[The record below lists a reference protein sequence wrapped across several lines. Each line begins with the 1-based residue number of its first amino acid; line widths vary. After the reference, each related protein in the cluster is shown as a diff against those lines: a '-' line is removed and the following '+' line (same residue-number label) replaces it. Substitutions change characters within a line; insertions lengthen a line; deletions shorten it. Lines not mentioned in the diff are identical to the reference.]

1 MATPDLHVGRDIG
14 GLNIPV
20 YLRNLYRSG
29 ATLTPN
35 HRLKGIRRD
44 GNALVAILWNE
55 FPGGRVEC
63 RFDQIVIDTC
73 TLPADGPFHE
83 LAAESRNLAELDVD
97 AFVELDPQP
106 EDANPHGDYLLFH
119 VGDAVAQRNI
129 HAAMLDANRLCRV
142 L

>member
-1 MATPDLHVGRDIG
+1 MATPDLHVGRGIG

-44 GNALVAILWNE
+44 GNALVATLWNE
-55 FPGGRVEC
+55 FSRVRVE
-63 RFDQIVIDTC
+63 RRVDQIVIDTC
-73 TLPADGPFHE
+73 TFPADGPFHE
-83 LAAESRNLAELDVD
+83 LAAESRNLGETDVD
-97 AFVELDPQP
+97 AFIDLNPQP
-106 EDANPHGDYLLFH
+106 ADANPDGDYLLLRI
-119 VGDAVAQRNI
+119 GDALAQRNI